1 MFIAWF
7 FLESD
12 IWIEKTFMR
21 YGHGSNEIISITLKP
36 ETMKR
41 WAYSTDTCSRIVEDI
56 ANISD
61 RGGKREVTSHE
72 KKKPSR
78 ITSDAKD
85 RDKIRKR
92 LTCVAPL
99 DPYNYEI
106 HVEDEAAGG
115 CVPAIG

>member
-1 MFIAWF
+1 MGIQ
-7 FLESD
+7 
-12 IWIEKTFMR
+12 
-21 YGHGSNEIISITLKP
+21 YGHLQQD
-36 ETMKR
+36 R
-41 WAYSTDTCSRIVEDI
+41 SRYREHVRSQWK
-56 ANISD
+56 A
-61 RGGKREVTSHE
+61 GGDESW

-78 ITSDAKD
+78 STSVAKD

-92 LTCVAPL
+92 LTCIAPL